1 MDMEIVV
8 GTEDYEDLQLYF
20 EHRKN
25 SYYMECD
32 NYLDRLW
39 LEQNKEI
46 VEEEENEEDKIS
58 NRCKAIRR
66 ILGILQDVSPNCE
79 KPSVS
84 KTEIKK

>member
-46 VEEEENEEDKIS
+46 MEEEENE
-58 NRCKAIRR
+58 
-66 ILGILQDVSPNCE
+66 
-79 KPSVS
+79 
-84 KTEIKK
+84 